1 MSELQDMVA
10 KIEVYAYMTD
20 DFMSELI
27 EATSSP
33 LVASTIV
40 LSRLM
45 LINDQVGTG
54 DEFRKLMAEVADKYP
69 KDEPLH

>member
-1 MSELQDMVA
+1 MSELQEMIG

-27 EATSSP
+27 QATNSP
-33 LVASTIV
+33 LIASTIV

-45 LINDQVGTG
+45 LINDEAGTG
-54 DEFRKLMAEVADKYP
+54 AEFRKLMAEVFDKMP
-69 KDEPLH
+69 KQENVH